1 MLKAGAFLQN
11 RYEIIYRI
19 GSGGMADVYKAKD
32 HKLNRFVAIKVLKQ
46 EFRDDTAFLSKFRVE
61 AQAAAGMSHPNIVNV
76 YDVGEDRGI
85 SFIVMELVE
94 GITLKDYISKKGK
107 LSVRESTSIALQI
120 TAGLEAAHNN
130 GIVHRDIKPQNILIS
145 MDGKAKVSD
154 FGIARTVNANT
165 INSSAM
171 GSVHYASPEQTRGG
185 YSDAKSDIYSLGIT
199 MFEMV
204 TGRVPFDGES
214 TVEVALKHL
223 QEEIP
228 SPRKYASDIPFST
241 EQIILKCTQKSP
253 DRRYANM
260 TELIRDLKES
270 LVNPTGNFVIIN
282 GIDRKGQTR
291 KISKEELEQIKN
303 GSMPT
308 YDSDLDVGVASSLS
322 DSGNVQGDGR
332 DYARRGGYYHDSS
345 YQQNERFSE
354 MKDYRYRDDDEYDL
368 YDSDPED
375 DEIDI
380 DRGRRTSR
388 PDRILIGVSVLA
400 ALAIGIG
407 VIIILGRA
415 IGVIGSTQKNSDP
428 SAAATSEQIAV
439 PSLLGKTEEEARVLL
454 EGMSLNYMKQGEAPS
469 ATYGVGLITGQA
481 VEEGTMVT
489 SGTSI
494 PCMVSSGSSQPITM
508 PDLTNNDQAAAESA
522 LASLGV
528 QVIIDTS
535 RHSDTVESGHV
546 IATNPGAGSA
556 VSAGES
562 VRVYI
567 NQSQD
572 NNLIPV
578 LNVEGK
584 YENDAITAL
593 TLQGLI
599 VFVSQQSSDTVA
611 EGLVISQ
618 DIAPDSSVPANTVIT
633 LTVSTGPENTGSD
646 VTMIDEAND
655 PGVWKCNVQL
665 NAPEGYD
672 DEPVR
677 ITLLQGDTET
687 TLFEG
692 RTTFPYILNVAGQP
706 GVSTGTLYVYSLDPS
721 TWEVTQTTA
730 YENVVFSKTDE

>member
-76 YDVGEDRGI
+76 FDVGEDRGI

-107 LSVRESTSIALQI
+107 LSVREAVSIALQV

-165 INSSAM
+165 INSNAM

-185 YSDAKSDIYSLGIT
+185 YSDSKSDIYSLGIT
-199 MFEMV
+199 LFEMI

-228 SPRKYASDIPFST
+228 SPRKYAGDIPFSV
-241 EQIILKCTQKSP
+241 EQIVLKCTQKSP

-260 TELIRDLKES
+260 TELNRDLKES
-270 LVNPTGNFVIIN
+270 LVNPNGNFVVISSV
-282 GIDRKGQTR
+282 DRKGQTR
-291 KISKEELEQIKN
+291 KISREELEQIKN
-303 GSMPT
+303 SSMPT
-308 YDSDLDVGVASSLS
+308 YDSDLDVGVASAIS
-322 DSGNVQGDGR
+322 DSGNIQGDGR
-332 DYARRGGYYHDSS
+332 DYARKGGYYHDSG
-345 YQQNERFSE
+345 YQHYAESKGRHYSDE
-354 MKDYRYRDDDEYDL
+354 EDYDIYDEDIEKDK
-368 YDSDPED
+368 P
-375 DEIDI
+375 
-380 DRGRRTSR
+380 DRVRRNRRNSR

-400 ALAIGIG
+400 ALVIALG
-407 VIIILGRA
+407 VIIIMGRA
-415 IGVIGSTQKNSDP
+415 FGVFGSKSVDEDTAVQGS
-428 SAAATSEQIAV
+428 SELVTV
-439 PSLLGKTEEEARVLL
+439 PSLLGRTEDEAKQLL
-454 EGMSLNYMKQGEAPS
+454 EELSLNYVKQGETPS
-469 ATYGVGLITGQA
+469 TLYEIGRIVSQD
-481 VEEGTMVT
+481 VEEGAQVNA
-489 SGTSI
+489 GTSV
-494 PCMVSSGSSQPITM
+494 PCMVSSGSTQPVTM
-508 PDLTNNDQAAAESA
+508 PDLTGYEQSEAESV
-522 LASLGV
+522 LADLGL

-535 RHSDTVESGHV
+535 RYSDTVESGRV
-546 IATNPGAGSA
+546 ITTNPGAGNS
-556 VSAGES
+556 VSAGET

-572 NNLIPV
+572 SNLVPV

-584 YENDAITAL
+584 YESDAITAL

-599 VFVSQQSSDTVA
+599 VFVSQQSSDTIA

-618 DIAPDSSVPANTVIT
+618 DIAPDSNVPVNTVIT
-633 LTVSTGPENTGSD
+633 LTVSTGPENTDSA
-646 VTMIDEAND
+646 VTILDDED
-655 PGVWKCNVQL
+655 DLGVWRCNAQL

-672 DEPVR
+672 GEPVR
-677 ITLLQGDTET
+677 ITLVQGDTET

-692 RTTFPYILNVAGQP
+692 TTTFPYILNVEGQP
-706 GVSTGTLYVYSLDPS
+706 GISSGTLYVYSLDPS
-721 TWEVTQTTA
+721 TWEVIQTTA
-730 YENVVFSKTDE
+730 YENVVFSRTDE